1 MDETG
6 TRKEQDKDW
15 TGTGLKKFSGWWVG
29 GLQVKI
35 VSVHVL
41 HFSFFSLCHSVYIE
55 GTGRGARQL

>member
-1 MDETG
+1 MDKTG

-41 HFSFFSLCHSVYIE
+41 HFSFFSLCHSV
-55 GTGRGARQL
+55 TQSLTPHVL